1 MNVFFVSISV
11 IEALPPIQSSWF
23 IYILQTSS
31 GALYTGITTDV
42 QRRLRQHN
50 GELNG
55 GAKALRG
62 KGPLTLLSVWQV
74 PSRRHAL
81 QFEYSIKRMKKA
93 DKLALIQQFCL
104 YLSTDSSIT
113 AQKIQ

>member
-1 MNVFFVSISV
+1 MSISV

-42 QRRLRQHN
+42 QRRLRQHK
-50 GELNG
+50 GELKG

-62 KGPLTLLSVWQV
+62 KGPLTVLSVWHV
-74 PSRRHAL
+74 ASHHHAL
-81 QFEYSIKRMKKA
+81 QLEYSIKRMKKA
-93 DKLALIQQFCL
+93 DKLALLEQSCL
-104 YLSTDSSIT
+104 FHPSDNSII